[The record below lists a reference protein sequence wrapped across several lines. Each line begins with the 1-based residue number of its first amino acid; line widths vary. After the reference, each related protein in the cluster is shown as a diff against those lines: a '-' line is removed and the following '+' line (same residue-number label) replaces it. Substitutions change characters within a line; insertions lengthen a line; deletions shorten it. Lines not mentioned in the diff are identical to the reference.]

1 MHSLFLKKY
10 PELGNKVKYEY
21 YLKYFK
27 ENFQLRFG
35 RPQVDVCS
43 LCEELG
49 TKLRNPNLNDNAK
62 RVVAAELMVHKR
74 RAKKFYN
81 KLQEVQKLCKDDPR
95 VAGITF
101 DYMQNLPLPN
111 IPVQEFFYYRQ
122 LWVYLF
128 EIHNLT
134 NSSGYFYTY
143 HEGQAKK
150 SPNEVCTFLHDY
162 IQNHI
167 PTEVKELHIFSD
179 GCPGQ
184 NRNNT
189 VVRFLLAL
197 QENGRFSK
205 IYHYFP
211 IRGHSFLPC
220 DRDFGTLKRLVK
232 KYDRVYLPE
241 EYESMI
247 LRSRITKPFEFK
259 RVCYQDIINY
269 KNWWPQY
276 YKKSCKP
283 VEKGNNNVFTVSK
296 YREFVFDA
304 TTPGHVAVS
313 EFIGGAFSSTFKLV
327 KPNVRLE
334 LPNERAYS
342 EAVPIND
349 KKIQDLKKILQY
361 VSGEDLAFYYH
372 IVSWKVTTAENVE

>member
-1 MHSLFLKKY
+1 MF
-10 PELGNKVKYEY
+10 P
-21 YLKYFK
+21 
-27 ENFQLRFG
+27 
-35 RPQVDVCS
+35 
-43 LCEELG
+43 LCG
-49 TKLRNPNLNDNAK
+49 TKLRNPNLNDKAK

-74 RAKKFYN
+74 RAKNFY
-81 KLQEVQKLCKDDPR
+81 KLQEVQKLCKDDPQ

-101 DYMQNLPLPN
+101 DYMQNLPLSN

-197 QENGRFSK
+197 
-205 IYHYFP
+205 
-211 IRGHSFLPC
+211 
-220 DRDFGTLKRLVK
+220 
-232 KYDRVYLPE
+232 
-241 EYESMI
+241 
-247 LRSRITKPFEFK
+247 
-259 RVCYQDIINY
+259 
-269 KNWWPQY
+269 
-276 YKKSCKP
+276 
-283 VEKGNNNVFTVSK
+283 
-296 YREFVFDA
+296 
-304 TTPGHVAVS
+304 
-313 EFIGGAFSSTFKLV
+313 
-327 KPNVRLE
+327 
-334 LPNERAYS
+334 
-342 EAVPIND
+342 
-349 KKIQDLKKILQY
+349 
-361 VSGEDLAFYYH
+361 
-372 IVSWKVTTAENVE
+372 

>member
-81 KLQEVQKLCKDDPR
+81 KLQEVQKLCKDDTR

-111 IPVQEFFYYRQ
+111 IPVQDFFYYRQ

-134 NSSGYFYTY
+134 NSSGYCIM
-143 HEGQAKK
+143 KDK
-150 SPNEVCTFLHDY
+150 
-162 IQNHI
+162 
-167 PTEVKELHIFSD
+167 
-179 GCPGQ
+179 
-184 NRNNT
+184 
-189 VVRFLLAL
+189 
-197 QENGRFSK
+197 
-205 IYHYFP
+205 
-211 IRGHSFLPC
+211 
-220 DRDFGTLKRLVK
+220 
-232 KYDRVYLPE
+232 
-241 EYESMI
+241 
-247 LRSRITKPFEFK
+247 LRSHQTKCVLFYRIIYKIT
-259 RVCYQDIINY
+259 YQRRSKNCIFFRTVALDRTEII
-269 KNWWPQY
+269 
-276 YKKSCKP
+276 
-283 VEKGNNNVFTVSK
+283 
-296 YREFVFDA
+296 
-304 TTPGHVAVS
+304 
-313 EFIGGAFSSTFKLV
+313 L
-327 KPNVRLE
+327 
-334 LPNERAYS
+334 
-342 EAVPIND
+342 
-349 KKIQDLKKILQY
+349 
-361 VSGEDLAFYYH
+361 
-372 IVSWKVTTAENVE
+372 